1 LHGSVTRI
9 CLLELC
15 IKCLYDGLSFIL
27 LALVLQQVAKHDGLT
42 LLQEASEVASH
53 HASAKMVSDKDLRI
67 NFSMSSNFRGI
78 ICVLHCYQVKNSVT
92 SCQKIQQDAFTMDAC
107 YKKRLLQLALR
118 NRCEQDLSCFL
129 QPFNVAANLYFM
141 LNIEGQ
147 S

>member
-1 LHGSVTRI
+1 MAKQDGS
-9 CLLELC
+9 
-15 IKCLYDGLSFIL
+15 
-27 LALVLQQVAKHDGLT
+27 T
-42 LLQEASEVASH
+42 LLQKVSEVAYH

-67 NFSMSSNFRGI
+67 NFFKSSTCRGI
-78 ICVLHCYQVKNSVT
+78 ICVLHCCQVKDSVT
-92 SCQKIQQDAFTMDAC
+92 PCHKIQQDAFTMDAFTMDAC
-107 YKKRLLQLALR
+107 CKKRLLQLALR

>member
-1 LHGSVTRI
+1 MQAPTGVQLQPAGCNCSAHRDLHGHNCWASCVSELHGSVTRI

-53 HASAKMVSDKDLRI
+53 HASAKMVSDEDLRI

-78 ICVLHCYQVKNSVT
+78 ICVLHCCQVKDSVT
-92 SCQKIQQDAFTMDAC
+92 PCHKIQQDAFTMDAFTMDAC
-107 YKKRLLQLALR
+107 C
-118 NRCEQDLSCFL
+118 N
-129 QPFNVAANLYFM
+129 
-141 LNIEGQ
+141 
-147 S
+147 